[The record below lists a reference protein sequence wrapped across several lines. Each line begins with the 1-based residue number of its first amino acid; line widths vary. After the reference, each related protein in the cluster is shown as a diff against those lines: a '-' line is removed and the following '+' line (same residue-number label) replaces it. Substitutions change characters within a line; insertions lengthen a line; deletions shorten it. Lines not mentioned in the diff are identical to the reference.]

1 MRDYLKNDDKVHIE
15 YLRDSDKLTP
25 KERQKLKEYIR
36 RNLYYINQGLESQ
49 IENKDLELIATLKE
63 LNVNESELSEYSDIE
78 DEVDKIFY
86 KYKEKIALK

>member
-1 MRDYLKNDDKVHIE
+1 M
-15 YLRDSDKLTP
+15 
-25 KERQKLKEYIR
+25 
-36 RNLYYINQGLESQ
+36 YYINQGLENQ

-86 KYKEKIALK
+86 KYKEKIAFK